1 LKKFTLKI
9 HNAFLL
15 LAVVYA
21 LQISAQDSQKIQ
33 FGLTAGV
40 NTSDVV
46 GDGLGG
52 FRKIGITAGVF
63 AFKPISEK
71 GNLEIQLLFF
81 QKGSQQLPRPE
92 EGIYDAYKLQLN
104 YIDLPVFYVFE
115 VSKWEVALGPS
126 FGWLLSQKEEDFF
139 GLANTTNPFNNFELA
154 ANAEIRW
161 NPADNFRLA
170 LRYHLAILPSRH
182 NIVGANLATLRGQ
195 HNQAILLSG
204 AFIF

>member
-1 LKKFTLKI
+1 MPI
-9 HNAFLL
+9 
-15 LAVVYA
+15 AVFSLPEIA
-21 LQISAQDSQKIQ
+21 AQDNKKIK
-33 FGLTAGV
+33 FGFTAGI

-46 GDGLGG
+46 GDGLGT
-52 FRKIGITAGVF
+52 FRKFGFTAGIL
-63 AFKPISEK
+63 AFKPIADKS
-71 GNLEIQLLFF
+71 NLELQLLFF
-81 QKGSQQLPRPE
+81 QKGSQQIPRPE

-104 YIDLPVFYVFE
+104 YLDLPIFYVFE
-115 VSKWEVALGPS
+115 VSKWQIALGPS

-154 ANAEIRW
+154 GNGEVRW
-161 NPADNFRLA
+161 HPADNFRLS

-195 HNQAILLSG
+195 HNQALLLSG

>member
-1 LKKFTLKI
+1 MKKFTLKI
-9 HNAFLL
+9 HSACLL
-15 LAVVYA
+15 LAVVYT
-21 LQISAQDSQKIQ
+21 LQISAQESQKIQ
-33 FGLTAGV
+33 IGLTAGV

-104 YIDLPVFYVFE
+104 YVDLPVFYVFE
-115 VSKWEVALGPS
+115 VSNWEVALGPS

-154 ANAEIRW
+154 GNAEIRW
-161 NPADNFRLA
+161 NPADNFRLG

>member
-1 LKKFTLKI
+1 MKKYTLKTLSF
-9 HNAFLL
+9 FLL
-15 LAVVYA
+15 IAVFSA
-21 LQISAQDSQKIQ
+21 LQVSAQENQKIK
-33 FGLTAGV
+33 FGLTAGI

-52 FRKIGITAGVF
+52 FRKIGMTAGVF

-71 GNLEIQLLFF
+71 SNLEIQLLFF
-81 QKGSQQLPRPE
+81 QKGSQQIPRPE

-104 YIDLPVFYVFE
+104 YVDLPIFYVFE

-139 GLANTTNPFNNFELA
+139 GLANTTNRFNNFELA
-154 ANAEIRW
+154 ANTEIRW
-161 NPADNFRLA
+161 HPADNFRLSV
-170 LRYHLAILPSRH
+170 RYHLAILPSRH